1 MQICQ
6 YHNKKLCIF
15 AWSLPSRERGL
26 KFLYIAQSWTLRAGR
41 SLRGSVDWNNQ
52 EPMRIF
58 RKLRGRSLRG
68 SVDWNNYFIK
78 PVVRWFCGRSL
89 RGSVDWNTMTKTKL
103 YAGNVVAPFAG
114 AWIEISR
121 SLIWF
126 QGRFLVAPFAGA
138 WIEILHSSQLS
149 WLSHGRSL
157 RGSVDWNFYCCRS
170 TVARVSGR
178 SLRGSVDWNSLF
190 APFTILCKWSLPS
203 RERGL
208 KLQ

>member
-26 KFLYIAQSWTLRAGR
+26 KFIRWRGQPLR
-41 SLRGSVDWNNQ
+41 
-52 EPMRIF
+52 IC
-58 RKLRGRSLRG
+58 GRSLRG

-121 SLIWF
+121 SLIWFQGRFLVAPFAGAWIEISRSLFWF